1 MKIKIHYYASLKEI
15 LGIEEEELEVEES
28 ITAGA
33 LKNLIKNHHTKL
45 LEKEQLL
52 IAVNGGFV
60 QPEKKIESGDV
71 VALFPPVSGG

>member
-1 MKIKIHYYASLKEI
+1 MKIKIHYFASLKDI
-15 LGIEEEELEVEES
+15 LGIAEEELEVEEG

-33 LKNLIKNHHTKL
+33 LKNLIKNHHTRL
-45 LEKEQLL
+45 LEKEHLL

-60 QPEKKIESGDV
+60 QPEKKIERGDV

>member
-1 MKIKIHYYASLKEI
+1 MKIKIRYFASLKEI
-15 LGIEEEELEVEES
+15 LGIEEEELEVEEG

-33 LKNLIKNHHTKL
+33 LKNYLKNYHTKL
-45 LEKEQLL
+45 SEKELLL

-60 QPEKKIESGDV
+60 QPERIIERGDV